1 MPDYI
6 TTCERAARAAG
17 TVLLEWRGRFSVRE
31 KGPADLVTEADV
43 AAQNVIRQLLHAEFP
58 QIELLGEE
66 SSPEEQARAQR
77 APLRWIVDPLDGT
90 TNYVHGLPGWCVSIA
105 LAEGESLL
113 AGCIFDPVSEDL
125 YLAAAGE
132 GAYCNGVRLKT
143 SANTILRQSLVAIS
157 FPATVSRH
165 SPEVECFLEMLPHI
179 QAFRRLGSAALNL
192 CHIAAGQIDANWA
205 ASVNSWDVAAG
216 ILLIRE
222 AGGVVT
228 GLRGEPYRWAER
240 HLTAAANATLHEEFT
255 SILRRSWPKH
265 ATPTVD
271 RKN

>member
-1 MPDYI
+1 MPDYL

-17 TVLLEWRGRFSVRE
+17 TVLLQWRGRFSVRE

-43 AAQNVIRQLLHAEFP
+43 AAQNVIRKLLHAEFP
-58 QIELLGEE
+58 QIDFVGEE
-66 SSPEEQARAQR
+66 SPAEEQARAQN

-113 AGCIFDPVSEDL
+113 AGCVFDPISDDL

-132 GAYCNGVRLKT
+132 GAHCNGVRLHT
-143 SANTILRQSLVAIS
+143 SDNTTLGQSLVAMS
-157 FPATVSRH
+157 FPATASRQ
-165 SPEVECFLEMLPHI
+165 SPEIECFLEMLPHI

-216 ILLIRE
+216 ILLVRE

-228 GLRGEPYRWAER
+228 GLRGEPYRLAER
-240 HLTAAANATLHEEFT
+240 HLAAAANSTLHEAFT
-255 SILRRSWPKH
+255 SILRQSWPKQNGH
-265 ATPTVD
+265 S
-271 RKN
+271 